1 MLLGFQK
8 STANTARA
16 VLFTINV
23 TAVSKRTW
31 AEVRALHAY
40 LPDRPSANVFYT
52 APGYKVH
59 GFDVWQTRI
68 GLLRPDRRDTW
79 WTVTTRW
86 SIRRVRLEVLEAI
99 RKCALPAI
107 EKQLAQ

>member
-1 MLLGFQK
+1 V
-8 STANTARA
+8 R
-16 VLFTINV
+16 FTVNV

-31 AEVRALHAY
+31 AEVRALHED

-52 APGYKVH
+52 TPGLKFY

-68 GLLRPDRRDTW
+68 GLLHPDSRDTW

-86 SIRRVRLEVLEAI
+86 SVRRVKVEVLEAI
-99 RKCALPAI
+99 RKYALPAI
-107 EKQLAQ
+107 EQHMAQDLRQS